1 MGTFYRSK
9 HELVF
14 VYKIGTAP
22 HTNSF
27 GLGETGRYRSNVW
40 DYAGAN
46 VVGAARDAELA
57 MHPTI
62 KPVAMIRDAIEDCSR
77 RTERVLDPFAGS
89 GSTLIAAHSCARVAR
104 LMEYDPS
111 YCDTIIR
118 RFEQQTGQEAVQA
131 HTELSFSALN
141 TQQHKEGTLS

>member
-1 MGTFYRSK
+1 MGELLMAGKAVFSALKNLCVWNKTNAGMGTFYRSK
-9 HELVF
+9 YELVF

-77 RTERVLDPFAGS
+77 RTEMS
-89 GSTLIAAHSCARVAR
+89 LIPLQGRAA
-104 LMEYDPS
+104 P
-111 YCDTIIR
+111 
-118 RFEQQTGQEAVQA
+118 
-131 HTELSFSALN
+131 
-141 TQQHKEGTLS
+141 